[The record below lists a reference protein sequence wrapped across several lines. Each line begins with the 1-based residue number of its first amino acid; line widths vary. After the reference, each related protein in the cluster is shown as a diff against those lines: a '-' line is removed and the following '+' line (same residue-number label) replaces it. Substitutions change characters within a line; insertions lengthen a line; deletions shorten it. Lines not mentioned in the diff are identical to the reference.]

1 MPASRHDDITVVITN
16 HDYGRFLH
24 EAVVSALDQDGG
36 PPHVVLVDD
45 GSTDPGTL
53 AALDRL
59 PAGVRVHRQANA
71 GVVAARNAGIALAD
85 TPYLLVLDADDRLRP
100 RALTALREPLD
111 ADGRLGFAYGITRF
125 FGLWEGEMTMP
136 PYDAYKLLYRHT
148 IGATALMRR
157 ELVDA
162 VGGFDPEFRGYED
175 WEFWLHA
182 LREGWRGRR
191 VEEVTLEY
199 RRHGS
204 TKLRA
209 DRLEYRHWY
218 RRLREKHAALYE
230 RRAELARES
239 GLSTLDRAVY
249 RWWWGARPLPA
260 RAEHALHTVLW
271 GATRW
276 RRGRAA

>member
-1 MPASRHDDITVVITN
+1 VPDSRHDDITVVITN

-24 EAVVSALDQDGG
+24 EAIASALGQDGG
-36 PPHVVLVDD
+36 PPRVILVDD
-45 GSTDPGTL
+45 GSTDPATL
-53 AALDRL
+53 AALENVP
-59 PAGVRVHRQANA
+59 PAVKVHRQANA
-71 GVVAARNAGIALAD
+71 GVVAARNAGLMLAD
-85 TPYLLVLDADDRLRP
+85 TPHLLILDADDRLRSG
-100 RALTALREPLD
+100 ALTALRAPLD
-111 ADGRLGFAYGITRF
+111 ADPRLGFAYGITRF

-175 WEFWLHA
+175 WEFWVHA
-182 LREGWRGRR
+182 LRQGWRGVR
-191 VEEVTLEY
+191 VDEVTLEY

-209 DRLEYRHWY
+209 DRLHYRHWY
-218 RRLREKHAALYE
+218 RRLREKHAPLYARE
-230 RRAELARES
+230 AELARES
-239 GLSTLDRAVY
+239 GVSGFDRAVY

-271 GATRW
+271 GVARW
-276 RRGRAA
+276 RRGRSG